1 MMADFALDSF
11 LINIAFYQDER
22 SRKKVDEGLTAVQNH
37 AQEFGKKMAELPVA
51 VHEAT
56 KKISN
61 SLTSL
66 YYAAQ
71 QTRATEQQIRA
82 FSRGI
87 KDSGGD
93 VDQANASY
101 KSFVEDINLYDK

>member
-1 MMADFALDSF
+1 MDSVLDSF
-11 LINIAFYQDER
+11 LVNITFDQDER
-22 SRKKVDEGLTAVQNH
+22 SRKKFDEGLKSIQDH
-37 AQEFGKKMAELPVA
+37 AQEFGKKIGELPTI

-56 KKISN
+56 KKIST

-71 QTRATEQQIRA
+71 QARATEQQLHA

-101 KSFVEDINLYDK
+101 RSFV